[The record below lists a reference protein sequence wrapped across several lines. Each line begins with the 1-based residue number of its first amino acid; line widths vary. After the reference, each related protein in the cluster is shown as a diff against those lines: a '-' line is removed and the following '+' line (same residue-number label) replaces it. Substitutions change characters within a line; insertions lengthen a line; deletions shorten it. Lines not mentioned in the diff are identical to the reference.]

1 VRLVGPDGQEV
12 ARGLSRLSSAEAARI
27 AGVSRDAPPPID
39 PKDAEARDPLAV
51 IVHKDDLV
59 LMD

>member
-1 VRLVGPDGQEV
+1 VGPQGDEV
-12 ARGLSRLSSAEAARI
+12 ARGLSRLSSVEAARI
-27 AGVSRDAPPPID
+27 AGASRDAPPSD
-39 PKDAEARDPLAV
+39 TKDPLAV

>member
-1 VRLVGPDGQEV
+1 M
-12 ARGLSRLSSAEAARI
+12 SSVEAARI
-27 AGVSRDAPPPID
+27 AGASRD
-39 PKDAEARDPLAV
+39 KPLSPDDEKEPVAV